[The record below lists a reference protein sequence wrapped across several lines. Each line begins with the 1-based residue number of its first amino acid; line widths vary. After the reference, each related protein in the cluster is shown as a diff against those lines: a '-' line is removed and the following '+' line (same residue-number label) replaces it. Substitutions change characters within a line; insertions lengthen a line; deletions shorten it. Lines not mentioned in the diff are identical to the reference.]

1 MFENRQ
7 PTDFKNKFKGEMSN
21 ARTKDRIFYIVV
33 CYFAHYIGFM
43 LAIILW
49 TYKTKIISMG
59 GSGFMYFCPGRRHVE
74 HYYLI
79 LCDTWS

>member
-1 MFENRQ
+1 
-7 PTDFKNKFKGEMSN
+7 MSIK
-21 ARTKDRIFYIVV
+21 RIESHIFYLVDA
-33 CYFAHYIGFM
+33 CFCTLSRFM
-43 LAIILW
+43 FAIILW
-49 TYKTKIISMG
+49 TYGTQIISMG